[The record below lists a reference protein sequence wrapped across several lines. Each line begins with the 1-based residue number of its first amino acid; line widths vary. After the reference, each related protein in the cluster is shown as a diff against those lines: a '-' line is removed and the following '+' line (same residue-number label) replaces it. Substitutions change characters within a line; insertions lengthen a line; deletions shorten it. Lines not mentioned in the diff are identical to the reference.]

1 MADIGLPTMR
11 LIFENATDALL
22 TRAKKGIVGVM
33 VRDTKDLGVHV
44 LTDAKQI
51 PSALGEANRAY
62 VTRALAGSSLGR
74 ATKVV
79 LVVFSTT
86 KSADEAEAPTIANAL
101 PLLNGK
107 NIDYLAGP
115 HDATAA
121 EVAAI
126 KDFVTAYREK
136 NPTLQAVLPNCA
148 ANDRGIINYTST
160 VHVGEKVLSPAQYC
174 SRIAGA
180 LAGIPT
186 TSSCTNLRLEEV
198 TAVES
203 IATADKTEEA
213 AQNAAI
219 AAGQLIVIHDGTKA
233 VIARGVNSYVTL
245 KDGEKDA
252 LKKIKVTEGEGLVSY
267 YSNQAIDEAW
277 KGIKINSYDNRA
289 LLIVELRLMYKKL
302 EQQGI
307 FLPNTSGAEIDV
319 EAQRKYMENKKVDTS
334 NMDDQAIKTYEDLD
348 THVFWRGYGIFADT
362 MEDFE
367 GRFVRGG
374 SASDAA

>member
-11 LIFENATDALL
+11 LIFENAKDDLL
-22 TRAKKGIVGVM
+22 TRAKKGVVGVM
-33 VRDTKDLGVHV
+33 VRDTKAAGVYT
-44 LTDAKQI
+44 LTDDGQI
-51 PSALGEANRAY
+51 PSELGENNRAY
-62 VTRALAGSSLGR
+62 VARAFAGSSLGR

-86 KSADEAEAPTIANAL
+86 AAESGGTAPTIVDAL
-101 PLLNGK
+101 PLINGN

-115 HDATAA
+115 HDATNA
-121 EVAAI
+121 EIAAI
-126 KDFVTAYREK
+126 KDFVLAYRKK

-148 ANDRGIINYTST
+148 ADDRGIINYTST
-160 VHVGEKVLSPAQYC
+160 VHVGRATLSPAQFC
-174 SRIAGA
+174 SRVAGA

-186 TSSCTNLRLEEV
+186 TSSCTNLRLDEV
-198 TAVES
+198 TGVES
-203 IATADKTEEA
+203 IATSTKTEEE
-213 AQNAAI
+213 AQNEAV

-245 KDGEKDA
+245 KTGEKDA

-267 YSNQAIDEAW
+267 YSNRAIDEAW

-302 EQQGI
+302 EEQRI

-319 EAQRKYMENKKVDTS
+319 EAQRKYMEDNGVDTS
-334 NMDDQAIKTYEDLD
+334 NMDYQAVKTYENLG
-348 THVFWRGYGIFADT
+348 THVFWRGYGTFADC
-362 MEDFE
+362 MEDFD
-367 GRFVRGG
+367 GRFVRDG
-374 SASDAA
+374 SASDAE

>member
-1 MADIGLPTMR
+1 MADLGLPTMR
-11 LIFENATDALL
+11 LIFENATAALL
-22 TRAKKGIVGVM
+22 TRAKKGVVGVM
-33 VRDTKDLGVHV
+33 VRDTKALGIHT
-44 LTDAKQI
+44 LTDEKQI
-51 PSALGEANRAY
+51 PSTLGEANRAY
-62 VTRALAGSSLGR
+62 VSRAFAGSSLGR

-79 LVVFSTT
+79 LVVFST
-86 KSADEAEAPTIANAL
+86 AAAESGSTAPTIKTPL
-101 PLLNGK
+101 MLLNGK
-107 NIDYLAGP
+107 SVDYLAGP
-115 HDATAA
+115 HDATEA
-121 EVAAI
+121 EVTTI
-126 KDFVTAYREK
+126 KDFVVAYREK

-160 VHVGEKVLSPAQYC
+160 VHVGDKVLSPAQYC

-186 TSSCTNLRLEEV
+186 TSSCTNLRLDEV

-203 IATADKTEEA
+203 IATADKTEEE

-219 AAGQLIVIHDGTKA
+219 AAGQLIVVHDGTKA

-245 KDGEKDA
+245 KPGEKDA

-319 EAQRKYMENKKVDTS
+319 EAQRKYMEDKGVDTS
-334 NMDDQAIKTYEDLD
+334 NMDDQAVKTYEDLD
-348 THVFWRGYGIFADT
+348 THVFWRGYGIFADC
-362 MEDFE
+362 MEDFL
-367 GRFVRGG
+367 GRFVRDG
-374 SASDAA
+374 SASEAA

>member
-22 TRAKKGIVGVM
+22 TRAKKGVVGVM
-33 VRDTKDLGVHV
+33 VRDTKALGVYT
-44 LTDAKQI
+44 LTDEGQI
-51 PSALGEANRAY
+51 PSALGEANKEYVARAF
-62 VTRALAGSSLGR
+62 AGSGLGR

-79 LVVFSTT
+79 LVVFSATAAA
-86 KSADEAEAPTIANAL
+86 KDGEASSIADAL
-101 PLLNGK
+101 PQLNGK
-107 NIDYLAGP
+107 SIDYLAGP
-115 HDATAA
+115 HDAT
-121 EVAAI
+121 ETEITAI
-126 KDFVTAYREK
+126 KSFVVDYRAK

-148 ANDRGIINYTST
+148 ADARGVVNFTST
-160 VHVGEKVLSPAQYC
+160 VHVGGNSFTPAQYC

-186 TSSCTNLRLEEV
+186 TASCTNLRLDEV
-198 TAVES
+198 TGVES
-203 IATADKTEEA
+203 IATETKTEDE

-219 AAGQLIVIHDGTKA
+219 AAGQLIVVHDGTKA

-245 KDGEKDA
+245 KPGEKDA

-267 YSNQAIDEAW
+267 YSNLAIDESW
-277 KGIKINSYDNRA
+277 KGVAINSYDNRA
-289 LLIVELRLMYKKL
+289 LLIVELRLMYRKL

-307 FLPNTSGAEIDV
+307 FLPGTSGAEIDI
-319 EAQRKYMENKKVDTS
+319 EAQRKYMEDNGVDTS
-334 NMDDQAIKTYEDLD
+334 DMDDQAVKVYEDLD
-348 THVFWRGYGIFADT
+348 THVFWRGYGVFGDT

-374 SASDAA
+374 KALDAA

>member
-33 VRDTKDLGVHV
+33 VRDTKPMGVYT

-51 PSALGEANRAY
+51 PSDLGEANKEY
-62 VTRALAGSSLGR
+62 VTRAFAGSGLGR

-86 KSADEAEAPTIANAL
+86 AAAKDAEATTIANAL

-107 NIDYLAGP
+107 SIDYLAGP

-126 KDFVTAYREK
+126 KDFVLAYREK

-148 ANDRGIINYTST
+148 ADDRGIINYTST

-319 EAQRKYMENKKVDTS
+319 DAQRKYMENKKVDTS
-334 NMDDQAIKTYEDLD
+334 NMDDQAVKTYEDLD

-374 SASDAA
+374 SASEAA